1 MHASIYRF
9 VLALVL
15 FSGLAS
21 CTRNEAPR
29 RRSNSR
35 SSVDHLIIKEVF
47 YIGHVTV
54 KSFPAEWNLSPAK
67 SWYEDDQYITIY
79 NPTSSVKYLDGLAL
93 CTTALDPSDERTFA
107 GKEDFRRMYIGV
119 EAISYFPGSG
129 QEHPIQPGQT
139 VVIAKY
145 AIDHA
150 KEYFVRLNKQADEYG
165 EPHEDPKLYKGVDSL
180 LNLTKADW
188 EWTNIEYD
196 ALHMNNPNVPDLVPI
211 LTGVN
216 KEGQK
221 YADFGIKQIS
231 GQNGIALIQLPWTP
245 EDFKTNYQDTKER
258 LGYRHYINV
267 TNSQFADFYA
277 IEIPFSKAL
286 DCITVCPKRRY
297 KINPY
302 KNTFDKGYNAVTEVS
317 AKNLPKSDWQKYSGL
332 GLIRKWDGKKFVD
345 DNNSTSDFE
354 VKPASLGLKKA
365 TSTDK

>member
-9 VLALVL
+9 VLALGL
-15 FSGLAS
+15 FSGLVS
-21 CTRNEAPR
+21 CTRNEAPL

-54 KSFPAEWNLSPAK
+54 KSFPAEWNLAPAK

-286 DCITVCPKRRY
+286 DCITVCPTRRY

-365 TSTDK
+365 TPTDK